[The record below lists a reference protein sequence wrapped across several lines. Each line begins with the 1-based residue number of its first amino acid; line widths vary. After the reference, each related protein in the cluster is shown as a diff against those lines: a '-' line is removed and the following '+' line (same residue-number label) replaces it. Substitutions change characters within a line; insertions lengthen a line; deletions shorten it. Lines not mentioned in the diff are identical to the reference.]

1 MNHLIVCRSFILS
14 NISMEKYTPLALK
27 KGWGMKKLKQ
37 KMYETGFKKLTKQY
51 KSLGQEC
58 FEYRFRMLTLGSG

>member
-27 KGWGMKKLKQ
+27 KGWVMKKLLQ

-51 KSLGQEC
+51 EPRPG
-58 FEYRFRMLTLGSG
+58 MLRIQI